1 MLEIMSATPKAI
13 IDSGDKEELSLAALK
28 GRAIE
33 VLRDVLT
40 EGSSDDV
47 KRKAAVDILNFG
59 RERSSATPV
68 IREEDLEYLGKVI
81 VETEAIRLGSI
92 GSEDGPR

>member
-1 MLEIMSATPKAI
+1 MSTSTGGTI
-13 IDSGDKEELSLAALK
+13 DKEELSLSALK
-28 GRAIE
+28 GKAIE

-59 RERSSATPV
+59 RERSASTPV
-68 IREEDLEYLGKVI
+68 VREEDLEYLGKVI
-81 VETEAIRLGSI
+81 VETEAIRLGSV
-92 GSEDGPR
+92 GSEDSPR

>member
-1 MLEIMSATPKAI
+1 MSTS
-13 IDSGDKEELSLAALK
+13 IDGKIDKEELSLAALK

-59 RERSSATPV
+59 RERSASTPV
-68 IREEDLEYLGKVI
+68 VREEDLEFLGKVI
-81 VETEAIRLGSI
+81 VETEEIRVRCI
-92 GSEDGPR
+92 GSEDSPR

>member
-1 MLEIMSATPKAI
+1 MIAKPV
-13 IDSGDKEELSLAALK
+13 DSIGADKEELSLAALK
-28 GRAIE
+28 GRAVE

-40 EGSSDDV
+40 TGSSDDV

-59 RERSSATPV
+59 RERSSSIPV
-68 IREEDLEYLGKVI
+68 IREEDLEFLGKVI

-92 GSEDGPR
+92 GGEDSPR